1 MISVVVPLGPVARL
15 EVSGATTAEVLADL
29 TAVEL
34 SEIPVTLG
42 RVLKGTEVQESLGR
56 NLGAELI
63 ESVPKEVNQE
73 AGAAGNKPLQQGPAD
88 AGIEEPLPD
97 WASIVPG
104 APVINGKPA
113 WFRTIQM
120 DGKPT
125 PAYVHPSLK
134 VDLSLPKTSDP
145 DDPRLTSG
153 EAVFFAPMR

>member
-15 EVSGATTAEVLADL
+15 EVTGATTAEVLADL
-29 TAVEL
+29 TAVER

-56 NLGAELI
+56 VLGAELI
-63 ESVPKEVNQE
+63 ESHPKEVADE
-73 AGAAGNKPLQQGPAD
+73 ASTTSTQQQVEQGN
-88 AGIEEPLPD
+88 ESPLPD

-113 WFRTIQM
+113 WFRTIQK
-120 DGKPT
+120 DGQSI
-125 PAYVHPSLK
+125 PAYVHPSLE
-134 VDLSLPKTSDP
+134 VDMSLPKTDNP
-145 DDPRLTSG
+145 DDPRLGSG